1 MKIILIF
8 LLTLLSLNAWANM
21 EELTKILQQ
30 KQENKASWSA
40 AVEAGNERA
49 LLCKY
54 CHGADGNSKK
64 NTIPNLAAQNEAYLI
79 KQFELFASG
88 ERNNKTMNELAKILT
103 PEDKVNIALF
113 YAGQKVKTQIP
124 YRPELAAT
132 GKQIYDTQCFFCHGK
147 DAHGK
152 EGMPYIAGQPSE
164 YLRRTLASYTSSI
177 VKRANSPMSQVAQT
191 LNEDQIEALAAY
203 LTTLQ

>member
-1 MKIILIF
+1 MKF
-8 LLTLLSLNAWANM
+8 LLIGLLALLSMNAWADV
-21 EELTKILQQ
+21 EELMKILGQ
-30 KQENKASWSA
+30 KQENQVTWDE
-40 AVEAGNERA
+40 AVRAGNDRA

-54 CHGADGNSKK
+54 CHGEDGNSKK
-64 NTIPNLAAQNEAYLI
+64 NTIPNLAAQNVAYLI
-79 KQFELFASG
+79 TQFELFASG

-103 PEDKVNIALF
+103 AEDKVNIALF
-113 YAGQKVKTQIP
+113 YASQKVSSQTP

-164 YLRRTLASYTSSI
+164 YLRRTLTSYTSTI

-191 LNEDQIEALAAY
+191 LKKDQIEALAAY